1 MLLFYSFTVVLQPAP
16 RWTKIS
22 SAADGFS
29 MDSTSHHGGK
39 VPRKLASHLLE
50 AVWQECNVNRAQKYD
65 NFFLSFYFWFMKRN
79 LRHMCHHVCFST
91 YYRRKFSAI
100 ASGLCEEEMD
110 KAGVWDFVERYQRM
124 QCNCSRFKLHLCF
137 SALYQIIWI
146 INIPILTVVF
156 VATKY

>member
-1 MLLFYSFTVVLQPAP
+1 MILVSFLYIGFILFFYSIAVVPQPAP

-65 NFFLSFYFWFMKRN
+65 LNFSVLLFLLVYMKGKIRYM
-79 LRHMCHHVCFST
+79 LRHICLTF
-91 YYRRKFSAI
+91 YRRKFSAI

-124 QCNCSRFKLHLCF
+124 QCNCSRYRWHVCF
-137 SALYQIIWI
+137 LE
-146 INIPILTVVF
+146 
-156 VATKY
+156 KY